1 MNGKKIKS
9 LKDKIYGAK
18 ATVKVGAEA
27 KETKKT
33 KKK

>member
-1 MNGKKIKS
+1 MKS

-18 ATVKVGAEA
+18 AEVKVAA
-27 KETKKT
+27 KAKKVKKVKKT